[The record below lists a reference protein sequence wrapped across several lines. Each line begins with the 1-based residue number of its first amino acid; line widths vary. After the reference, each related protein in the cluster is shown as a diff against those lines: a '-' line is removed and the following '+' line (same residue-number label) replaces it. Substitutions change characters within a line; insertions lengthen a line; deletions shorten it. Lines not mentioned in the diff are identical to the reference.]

1 MKKTLT
7 LAGKVSKR
15 IARKGTNVFLRDD
28 FKDLGDYDQVG
39 RALRH
44 LAENGKVVRIGYGLY
59 AKTKVSTLT
68 GEIVPVATLPNLGK
82 EALSRLKIKTAPT
95 KAELAYKEGRSTQV
109 PTGRMIAVKG
119 RVSRKI
125 GYKGAFIAYEH
136 VSR

>member
-1 MKKTLT
+1 MKNVLT
-7 LAGKVSKR
+7 LEGKVSKR
-15 IARKGTNVFLRDD
+15 IDRKSANVFLRDD

-44 LAENGKVVRIGYGLY
+44 LAEKGKVVKIGYGLY
-59 AKTKVSTLT
+59 AKTKVSALT

-82 EALSRLKIKTAPT
+82 EALNRLKVKTGPT

-125 GYKGAFIAYEH
+125 GYKGAYIAYEH
-136 VSR
+136 VS